1 MEASLRQILYVSLAG
16 ENRISCWSIDSNDGR
31 LVHLTD
37 TKVSDRPAPLAADIQ
52 NSILYVGRRDF
63 PCVSS
68 FKFDAL
74 TGGLAHLSDGPK
86 LEGDPC
92 YISLDKTNNYIL
104 SAYYEAGAVSVHSV
118 REGILGEEKVWE
130 KTGNGAHCVFT
141 DADNSYVLLPHIAGE
156 RGINKIFKYSFNQNS
171 GNLDLM
177 DIPSLSQPDNRG
189 PRHYTFHPNGK
200 YVFFSNEQD
209 SSVTAYGYRKGN
221 LDELQTLST
230 LPAHYSGVNT
240 CAQIKITPDG
250 RYLYAPN
257 RGHNSVAG
265 FSVDSNTG
273 EIKMNGRTTTEAMP
287 RVLDIDKN
295 GDFLYSAGLD
305 TGHISAFKIGDDGSL
320 DFIDRFEVGEEPMW
334 ILIVPVFE

>member
-1 MEASLRQILYVSLAG
+1 MRQILYISLAG
-16 ENRISCWSIDSNDGR
+16 ENRISCWSINSHDGR
-31 LVHLTD
+31 LVHLAD
-37 TKVSDRPAPLAADIQ
+37 TKVNDRPAPMAADIQ

-68 FKFDAL
+68 YKFNSFSGEL
-74 TGGLAHLSDGPK
+74 VHLSDGPK

-92 YISLDKTNNYIL
+92 YISVDKTNNYIL

-118 REGILGEEKVWE
+118 EKGVFKDKKVWQ

-141 DADNSYVLLPHIAGE
+141 DEDNSYALLPHIAGE
-156 RGINKIFKYSFNQNS
+156 RGLNKILKYSFNQNT
-171 GNLDLM
+171 GNLEPM
-177 DIPSLSQPDNRG
+177 DIPFLSQPDNRG

-209 SSVTAYGYRKGN
+209 SSVTAYGYQKGD

-257 RGHNSVAG
+257 RGHNSIAG
-265 FSVDSNTG
+265 FSVDPNTG
-273 EIKMNGRTTTEAMP
+273 ELNSNGRTQTEAMP
-287 RVLDIDKN
+287 RVLDIDRN
-295 GDFLYSAGLD
+295 GDFLYSAGLN
-305 TGHISAFKIGDDGSL
+305 TGYISAFKIGDDGSL
-320 DFIDRFEVGEEPMW
+320 GFIDRFEVGQEPMW
-334 ILIVPVFE
+334 ILILPVFE